1 MPDFAA
7 NIDWLF
13 TEHRFPDRFAM
24 ASAAGFSAVECSA
37 PYQMDVSEIRKRLR
51 RYGLKLAVIDT
62 PPAADG
68 MLGLG
73 AVPGRSADFLD
84 GVRRAVDMAA
94 ELSCP
99 LVHAVAGVVEGDIT
113 HDVACSVFIEN
124 LSKAVEIAAAAD
136 IVLTLEPINPF
147 DIAGYFLNRTGDAV
161 AIINQIDSPNL
172 RLQLDFYHRQML
184 EGSLTEAWEEHRNLI
199 AHIQIAGLPGRH
211 EPDDGEIWYP
221 HLFDRLDRD
230 GYTGWVGCEYSPRG
244 KTLEG
249 LRWASR
255 WGIGLVV
262 QSPRAQ

>member
-13 TEHRFPDRFAM
+13 TEHSFQDRFAA
-24 ASAAGFSAVECSA
+24 ASAAGFSGVECSS
-37 PYQMDVSEIRKRLR
+37 PYQMAAVDIKKRLR
-51 RYGLKLAVIDT
+51 RYGLKLVVIDT
-62 PPAADG
+62 PPTSGDVTGA
-68 MLGLG
+68 G
-73 AVPGRSADFLD
+73 AVPGRSDEFLD
-84 GVRRAVDMAA
+84 GIKRAVDYAA

-99 LVHAVAGVVEGDIT
+99 LVHAMAGVVAGDIT
-113 HDVACSVFIEN
+113 HDAAHAVFVEN
-124 LSKAVEIAAAAD
+124 LSRAAEIAAAAE
-136 IVLTLEPINPF
+136 IILTLEPINPF

-184 EGSLTEAWEEHRNLI
+184 EGSLTEAWENHSDLI

-211 EPDDGEIWYP
+211 EPDEGEICYP
-221 HLFDRLDRD
+221 HLFDLLDRD
-230 GYTGWVGCEYSPRG
+230 GYSGWVGCEYSPRG

-262 QSPRAQ
+262 QSPEAK